1 MPIEVELVGGKKTW
15 RFERGTVTIGR
26 DPASGIELPA
36 AMFPGVSREHAVL
49 QLDGASLRVQDRQ
62 SGNGTFLNG
71 VRITVADLNSGDV
84 LRLGPEGPELLICV
98 PGVQAATVLGAPAVT
113 LPSAHRAAATVAAPA
128 APATIA
134 SSPLGAATVAAP
146 AAYAPASSISGMAG
160 TIAVPEAAPRARQTD
175 RARPAKRDDRHDGI
189 DPAPPAA
196 APPVSSE
203 QFASLERSLGALRRT
218 TVGLL
223 LLVVVLLIF
232 AFYQSSQISA
242 NRDALARMHT
252 EARGA
257 VGAVLP
263 ELDQRLQSFNARI
276 DAVDGKI
283 QAAEDHF
290 VVRLNQDLPTLLDRY
305 ISQKM
310 SLIGFRK

>member
-1 MPIEVELVGGKKTW
+1 
-15 RFERGTVTIGR
+15 
-26 DPASGIELPA
+26 
-36 AMFPGVSREHAVL
+36 
-49 QLDGASLRVQDRQ
+49 
-62 SGNGTFLNG
+62 
-71 VRITVADLNSGDV
+71 
-84 LRLGPEGPELLICV
+84 
-98 PGVQAATVLGAPAVT
+98 
-113 LPSAHRAAATVAAPA
+113 
-128 APATIA
+128 
-134 SSPLGAATVAAP
+134 
-146 AAYAPASSISGMAG
+146 
-160 TIAVPEAAPRARQTD
+160 
-175 RARPAKRDDRHDGI
+175 
-189 DPAPPAA
+189 
-196 APPVSSE
+196 
-203 QFASLERSLGALRRT
+203 
-218 TVGLL
+218 LL